1 MKKIFLLLV
10 IFNINCSKQNNK
22 LTEQVFKYDD
32 ASWHYGNDY
41 PKDLTQEN
49 ASTHIG
55 MYLKWC
61 IHHNLI
67 SSELIEDTKD
77 GIDDVKSN
85 RITGAIFLIKYS
97 DGKFLDSDLN
107 EIGKNFT
114 KDYYENDSKFSKMYG
129 SYLDDYTNLFQKIID
144 NKSVYHV
151 EDSELN
157 YLLIK
162 EKIDKKFEIWKNF
175 ESK

>member
-1 MKKIFLLLV
+1 
-10 IFNINCSKQNNK
+10 
-22 LTEQVFKYDD
+22 
-32 ASWHYGNDY
+32 
-41 PKDLTQEN
+41 
-49 ASTHIG
+49 
-55 MYLKWC
+55 
-61 IHHNLI
+61 
-67 SSELIEDTKD
+67 
-77 GIDDVKSN
+77 
-85 RITGAIFLIKYS
+85 
-97 DGKFLDSDLN
+97 
-107 EIGKNFT
+107 
-114 KDYYENDSKFSKMYG
+114 MYG